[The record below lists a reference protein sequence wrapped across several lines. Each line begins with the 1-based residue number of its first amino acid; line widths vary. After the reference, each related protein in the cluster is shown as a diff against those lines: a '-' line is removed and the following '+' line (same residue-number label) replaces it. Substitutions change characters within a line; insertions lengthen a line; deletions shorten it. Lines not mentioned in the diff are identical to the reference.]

1 MKAKLYQQ
9 DGKIKGEI
17 TLPDSVFAAEVK
29 DQVLYQVLKGYLANR
44 RQGTAKTK
52 RRGEVS
58 GGGRKPWKQK
68 GTGRAR
74 AGSNTSPVWARG
86 GKAHGPEPRDY
97 TTHLPKALRRIAL
110 TSALSS
116 RAKDEKIM
124 VVESLSCAEVKTKL
138 MVSFLDAIALNG
150 SKNLLIVDPK
160 TNKNVYLAGRN
171 IKNLDIKPLSE
182 INAYDV
188 LNNENIVFGD
198 QSLIGKLEE
207 VVAS

>member
-9 DGKIKGEI
+9 DGKAKGEI
-17 TLPDSVFAAEVK
+17 ALPDSVFAAEIK
-29 DQVLYQVLKGYLANR
+29 EQVLYQVLKGYLANR
-44 RQGTAKTK
+44 RQGTSKTK
-52 RRGEVS
+52 GRSEVS

-86 GKAHGPEPRDY
+86 GKAHGPDPRDY
-97 TTHLPKALRRIAL
+97 TTHLSKTLRRIAL

-124 VVESLSCAEVKTKL
+124 VIESLSCAEPKTKI
-138 MVSFLDAIALNG
+138 MVAFLAAVAVNG
-150 SKNLLIVDPK
+150 HKNLLIVDPK
-160 TNKNVYLAGRN
+160 NSKNVHIAGRN
-171 IKNLDIKPLSE
+171 IKDLDIRPLSE

-188 LNNENIVFGD
+188 LNNENIIFGD
-198 QSLIGKLEE
+198 QALIGKLEE
-207 VVAS
+207 AVAS